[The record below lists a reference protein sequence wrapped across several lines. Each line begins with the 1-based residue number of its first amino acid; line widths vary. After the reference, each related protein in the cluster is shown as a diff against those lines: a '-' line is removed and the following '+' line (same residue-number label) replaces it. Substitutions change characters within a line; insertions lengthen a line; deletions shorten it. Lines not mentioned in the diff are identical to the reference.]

1 MHLEQGMLQLQ
12 RFADNGG
19 EEVPRVCA
27 STLQQPRRAG
37 IVVAV
42 VHAIDNKMLRQMPR
56 NVFAIMRETYIR
68 TQRVPPKAAVLLGCQ
83 MRGTATVS
91 CSQIVRIH
99 HETAKIISVSMF

>member
-1 MHLEQGMLQLQ
+1 MLQLQ
-12 RFADNGG
+12 RFADNSG
-19 EEVPRVCA
+19 EDVPRVRA

-37 IVVAV
+37 IIDTV

-83 MRGTATVS
+83 MRGAAAVAWS
-91 CSQIVRIH
+91 
-99 HETAKIISVSMF
+99 

>member
-1 MHLEQGMLQLQ
+1 MLQLQ
-12 RFADNGG
+12 RFADNSG
-19 EEVPRVCA
+19 EDVPRVCA

-37 IVVAV
+37 IIASV

-83 MRGTATVS
+83 MRGTAAVS
-91 CSQIVRIH
+91 WSQIVRIN
-99 HETAKIISVSMF
+99 HETATIISISMF